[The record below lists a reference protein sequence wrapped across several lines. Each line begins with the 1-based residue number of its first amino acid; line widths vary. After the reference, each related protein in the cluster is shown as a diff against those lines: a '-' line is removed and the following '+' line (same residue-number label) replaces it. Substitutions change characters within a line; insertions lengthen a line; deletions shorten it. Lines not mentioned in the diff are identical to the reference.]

1 MSFTSSTKHS
11 PLSDVCNPSPRQVS
25 TAGRTDGLDG
35 ALLLDECRIPLEE
48 CERLDES
55 LALALQHLVLP
66 PEWSLMGRKVTKNTG
81 DCCAELFFISFTLRS
96 ITVRARWTDPVVKG
110 LIFFIYSFPSLLY
123 CHIYHLKSKRLGYTV
138 QL

>member
-1 MSFTSSTKHS
+1 MSD
-11 PLSDVCNPSPRQVS
+11 LCNPSPRQVS

-81 DCCAELFFISFTLRS
+81 DCFTEMFFH
-96 ITVRARWTDPVVKG
+96 
-110 LIFFIYSFPSLLY
+110 FIYVEIWKSDGYVDRPCGKSARILY
-123 CHIYHLKSKRLGYTV
+123 ILIPKSIILTHMPPEK
-138 QL
+138 

>member
-1 MSFTSSTKHS
+1 M
-11 PLSDVCNPSPRQVS
+11 S

-66 PEWSLMGRKVTKNTG
+66 AEWSIMGRKVPKNTG
-81 DCCAELFFISFTLRS
+81 DCFTERVYLS
-96 ITVRARWTDPVVKG
+96 VKFRWIKVTGRRTEPGVNV
-110 LIFFIYSFPSLLY
+110 LIFFIYSF
-123 CHIYHLKSKRLGYTV
+123 
-138 QL
+138 Q